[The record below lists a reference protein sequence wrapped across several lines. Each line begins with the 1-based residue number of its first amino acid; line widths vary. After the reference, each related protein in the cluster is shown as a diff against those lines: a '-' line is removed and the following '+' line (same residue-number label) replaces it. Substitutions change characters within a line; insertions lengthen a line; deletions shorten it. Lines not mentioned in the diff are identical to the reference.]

1 MGNQMKGL
9 LYYFTTQAKRSLY
22 IFWSILGVSLLVSF
36 IIAMILDRTQVGEAE
51 FFFML
56 SFAVYVFSAFYGF
69 ISVRYELPFSIKMGA
84 TRKHFWLSR
93 FIFFIGL
100 TICQVIIIQLVT
112 SLSKLCRDLL
122 NMETNAFQ
130 LAHPAILLDNTFFQ
144 QIVID
149 ATLIFSITAIFYLLG
164 MLYYK
169 YGLIGIAALAAVVLI
184 FLLFAFAKGWFYDV
198 YIYLDD
204 HFSLNIF
211 YYILLAGILCYLL
224 SWLLIRRA
232 TTEATR

>member
-22 IFWSILGVSLLVSF
+22 IFWSILGISLLASF
-36 IIAMILDRTQVGEAE
+36 IISVVSLQSSDETT

-69 ISVRYELPFSIKMGA
+69 ISIRYELPFSIKMGA
-84 TRKHFWLSR
+84 TRKHFWFSR

-100 TICQVIIIQLVT
+100 TICQIIIVQLVT
-112 SLSKLCRDLL
+112 GISKIFREMFNL
-122 NMETNAFQ
+122 EPQAFQ
-130 LAHPAILLDNTFFQ
+130 LAHPALLLDNTFFQ

-149 ATLIFSITAIFYLLG
+149 ATLIFSILVISQLLG
-164 MLYYK
+164 MFYYK
-169 YGLIGIAALAAVVLI
+169 YGLIGIASLAAVVLV
-184 FLLFAFAKGWFYDV
+184 FLLFAFAKGWSFEAF
-198 YIYLDD
+198 IYLQE
-204 HFSLNIF
+204 HFSLTIF
-211 YYILLAGILCYLL
+211 AYISLVGILCYLL

>member
-69 ISVRYELPFSIKMGA
+69 ISVRYELPFSIKMDA

-100 TICQVIIIQLVT
+100 TICQVIIIQLFT
-112 SLSKLCRDLL
+112 SLSKLCIVLL

-130 LAHPAILLDNTFFQ
+130 LAHTVILQYNTFYQ
-144 QIVID
+144 
-149 ATLIFSITAIFYLLG
+149 LIFIDSSLMCSISAIFYLLG
-164 MLYYK
+164 MLLYK
-169 YGLIGIAALAAVVLI
+169 YGLIVIAALVAVLLI
-184 FLLFAFAKGWFYDV
+184 FLLFSFVKGWFYDV
-198 YIYLDD
+198 YIYLGD
-204 HFSLNIF
+204 HFSLN
-211 YYILLAGILCYLL
+211 
-224 SWLLIRRA
+224 
-232 TTEATR
+232 

>member
-1 MGNQMKGL
+1 
-9 LYYFTTQAKRSLY
+9 
-22 IFWSILGVSLLVSF
+22 SILGITLLVSF
-36 IIAMILDRTQVGEAE
+36 IIAIILDRTQVGEAE

-93 FIFFIGL
+93 LIFFIGL

-112 SLSKLCRDLL
+112 WLSKFLGNLL
-122 NMETNAFQ
+122 NMDADAFQ
-130 LAHPAILLDNTFFQ
+130 LAHPAVLLDNTIFQ
-144 QIVID
+144 QMIID

-169 YGLIGIAALAAVVLI
+169 YGLIGIASLAAVVLI
-184 FLLFAFAKGWFYDV
+184 FLLFSFAKGWFYDV
-198 YIYLDD
+198 YTYLGE
-204 HFSLNIF
+204 HFSLNMF
-211 YYILLAGILCYLL
+211 AYILLAGILCYLL